1 MKSSLLALTL
11 FAGLSGVSAPAL
23 ASPYG
28 CYECGT
34 VTRVEQVSGHR
45 STTGGMI
52 IGGIAGGLLGNQV
65 GGGSGKTVATVA
77 GAAGGA
83 YAGKKIAERSE
94 KTKYRVTVRMDNG
107 RMAVVT
113 QSSVYQIREG
123 SHVIVHHGKARLR

>member
-1 MKSSLLALTL
+1 MKSILLALTL
-11 FAGLSGVSAPAL
+11 TAGLSGAYAPVAA
-23 ASPYG
+23 AS

-34 VTRVEQVSGHR
+34 VTHIEQVSGHR

-52 IGGIAGGLLGNQV
+52 IGGIAGGVIGNQV
-65 GGGSGKTVATVA
+65 GGGSGKTLATVA

-94 KTKYRVTVRMDNG
+94 KTKYRVTVRMDDG

-113 QSSVYQIREG
+113 QSSVYHILEG